1 MPVIVFEGGK
11 METETKRTLIR
22 RLTETAAEVTA
33 IPAAAFV
40 TLVHEQPYENLGVG
54 GETVAD
60 IKARQAKA

>member
-1 MPVIVFEGGK
+1 MPVIVFEGGT
-11 METETKRTLIR
+11 METEMKRTLIR

-40 TLVHEQPYENLGVG
+40 TVIHEQPYQNLGLG

-60 IKARQAKA
+60 IKARQ